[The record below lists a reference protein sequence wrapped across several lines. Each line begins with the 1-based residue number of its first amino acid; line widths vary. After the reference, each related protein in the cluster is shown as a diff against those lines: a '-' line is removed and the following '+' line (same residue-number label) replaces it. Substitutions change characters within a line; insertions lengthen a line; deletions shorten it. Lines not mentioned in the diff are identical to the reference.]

1 MGKRLTA
8 FLALLFSVVLSA
20 CTSNGGATPTA
31 VAPSAPPS
39 QAASTEPSPSAAAEV
54 SGDITR
60 SSTQRTDL
68 DESGAFDKLYVQPF
82 KTKYPGIKA
91 VSVETIR
98 DYHNLVKTRMNT
110 EDYGDVLVI
119 PNSVTPAQ
127 LPDFFE
133 PLGTVEDLGKK
144 YRFINEQAFEGQV
157 YGIATTGNAQ
167 GLVYNKKVFAAAGI
181 TALPKTPEEF
191 IADLKLIKD
200 KTDAIPLYTNYKDGW
215 PTTQWEGNRG
225 SISNDP
231 NFNTELAHTDAPW
244 AAGTDHYVID
254 KLLYDVVKA
263 GLTEKD
269 PTTTAWEPS
278 KALIGTG
285 KIATM
290 MLGSWA
296 IVQMQQAAV
305 AAGASADDIG
315 YMPFPHQVDGVFYS
329 AAGGDYKN
337 AVNIHSKNKPAARA
351 WVDWFSD
358 ESGFA
363 ANEGGIPPLLG
374 GTMPAQL
381 ADFDKL
387 GVKFVEQL
395 PPPAGEESLTNNID
409 KEAEIGLYDP
419 IFPQRIIDAA
429 RGASKETARRDLRR
443 SEQALGR
450 RQGQARRLG
459 PARRSSLATTTFAG
473 PDPEPSR
480 LRPARRRTARQQ
492 RRDRARTVGD
502 VRSMEQCAREGH
514 LERTL
519 AP

>member
-1 MGKRLTA
+1 MGKRLMA

-31 VAPSAPPS
+31 GAPSAPPS

-54 SGDITR
+54 SGDITVL
-60 SSTQRTDL
+60 TQRTDL
-68 DESGAFDKLYVQPF
+68 DKSGALAKYAATFNQ
-82 KTKYPGIKA
+82 KYPNVKVTFESI
-91 VSVETIR
+91 T
-98 DYHNLVKTRMNT
+98 DYEGEVRIRMNT

-133 PLGTVEDLGKK
+133 PLGTVADLGQK
-144 YRFINEQAFEGQV
+144 YRFINEQAYKGQV

-167 GLVYNKKVFAAAGI
+167 GLVYNKKVFVAAGI
-181 TALPKTPEEF
+181 TAMPTTPEEF
-191 IADLKLIKD
+191 IADLQLIKS
-200 KTDAIPLYTNYKDGW
+200 KTDATPLYTNYKDGW

-278 KALIGTG
+278 KPLIGTG

-296 IVQMQQAAV
+296 VVQMQQAAV
-305 AAGASADDIG
+305 KAGASADDIG
-315 YMPFPHQVDGVFYS
+315 YMPFPHQVAGVFYS
-329 AAGGDYKN
+329 AAGGDYKL
-337 AVNIHSKNKPAARA
+337 AINIHSKNKPAARA

-374 GTMPAQL
+374 GTMPTQL

-419 IFPQRIIDAA
+419 TFPQRIIDSA
-429 RGASKETARRDLRR
+429 RGASKESLDAIFADLNKRW
-443 SEQALGR
+443 AAAKAKLG
-450 RQGQARRLG
+450 G
-459 PARRSSLATTTFAG
+459 
-473 PDPEPSR
+473 
-480 LRPARRRTARQQ
+480 
-492 RRDRARTVGD
+492 
-502 VRSMEQCAREGH
+502 
-514 LERTL
+514 
-519 AP
+519 